1 MGHFEPLRHYAE
13 VHLLMEPGERGSGLV
28 FESACSE
35 DELNLNWQR
44 LILTHLGE
52 KVHRGV
58 LTGSAVTDMKITLMS
73 GKAHLKHTE
82 GGDFRQAT
90 YRAVR
95 QGLMQAE
102 SILLEPYYEFL
113 LEVPT
118 EMTGRALTDIQN
130 MGGECGLPEQEQEM
144 TVLKGRAPVAA
155 MREYPREV
163 AAYTRGMGHLTCTF
177 WGYDQCQSQEEVIKA
192 AAYDPDRD
200 EENRPVLSSAL
211 MAQDTTCHGRRY
223 RSICICQAVLGGNRR
238 GWKKAGRWRDERPL
252 PGVQGRKKS
261 WKKSLSVPTEKWS
274 VNGRMAGNGRSGA
287 WMMEKRKRRIRPR
300 QNICWSMVIM

>member
-1 MGHFEPLRHYAE
+1 
-13 VHLLMEPGERGSGLV
+13 MEPGERGSGLV

-44 LILTHLGE
+44 LDPDPFGREGSPGCTDRI
-52 KVHRGV
+52 RGYRHEDHADV
-58 LTGSAVTDMKITLMS
+58 RQGPPEAYGS
-73 GKAHLKHTE
+73 
-82 GGDFRQAT
+82 GDFRQAT

-130 MGGECGLPEQEQEM
+130 MGGECELPEQEQEM

-200 EENRPVLSSAL
+200 EENPSGSVFCS
-211 MAQDTTCHGRRY
+211 HGAGYYVPWQEVPEHMHLPSCLGREPKGPEEGRTMERRKT
-223 RSICICQAVLGGNRR
+223 AAWG
-238 GWKKAGRWRDERPL
+238 AEE
-252 PGVQGRKKS
+252 KS
-261 WKKSLSVPTEKWS
+261 WKKSLSVTTEKWS

-287 WMMEKRKRRIRPR
+287 WMMEKEKRIRR
-300 QNICWSMVIM
+300 DRMYCWSMVISVILPGKT